1 VSSVAGIELP
11 PGDPGAVEDA
21 AASFARASADFAS
34 TGQAAQRALRSVPG
48 WAGVASITFRDR
60 CGTYAGAAAAG
71 KDACHQVAVALRR
84 YGHELA
90 DAKAQVRDL
99 QRQAEACVQRI
110 NAANQ
115 RAADAGTREGQA
127 ELRYL
132 HAGAAGP
139 TGSAA
144 QADAQRDMEQAGADR
159 RQAEQDAAAASGEL
173 DRLRRRAEQINER
186 IRMQARVTAGAVDA
200 AGGGLPRVDFPNAP
214 AAAKD
219 AGGGG
224 FDWNTAL
231 LFFRLGTTASLL
243 PAVAK
248 SLPFIAA
255 AQSWE
260 RVAPGSPLASWA
272 TQQMLEHFPTFNN
285 GTAGGIATTIVGKL
299 PKAGP
304 LSDFLA
310 DAGRATPFFTKVG
323 IGTGVIGTGLGGYHI
338 YKDISGHK
346 GGDQLA
352 TDITGTAF
360 SGATVAFFVAP
371 NPVTG
376 GAVIVTGIAWGGA
389 EAWQHRAAIG
399 HGLKKAGEFAVDAGK
414 KGAEFA
420 WNTSAPGILY
430 NNRHAIVHTLDSG
443 VDLAGKGL
451 SEAGSGLSK
460 LGGALN
466 PTHW

>member
-1 VSSVAGIELP
+1 VAGIELP
-11 PGDPGAVEDA
+11 QGDPGAVEDA
-21 AASFARASADFAS
+21 AASFAKASADFAG
-34 TGQAAQRALRSVPG
+34 TGQAAQRALQSVPG

-71 KDACHQVAVALRR
+71 KDACHQVALALRR

-115 RAADAGTREGQA
+115 RAGAAGTREGQA
-127 ELRYL
+127 EMRFL

-139 TGSAA
+139 AGSVA
-144 QADAQRDMEQAGADR
+144 QAGALRDMEQAGAER

-173 DRLRRRAEQINER
+173 DRLRRRAEQINEQ
-186 IRMQARVTAGAVDA
+186 IRMRARVTAGTVNA
-200 AGGGLPRVDFPNAP
+200 AGGGLPRVDFPQAS
-214 AAAKD
+214 AAAKNG
-219 AGGGG
+219 GGGG

-243 PAVAK
+243 PAVYK
-248 SLPFIAA
+248 SLPFVAA
-255 AQSWE
+255 AQSWQ

-285 GTAGGIATTIVGKL
+285 GKVGGLATTVVGKL
-299 PKAGP
+299 PNAGP
-304 LSDFLA
+304 LSEFLG

-323 IGTGVIGTGLGGYHI
+323 IGAGVVGTGLGGYHI
-338 YKDISGHK
+338 YKDIAQHK

-352 TDITGTAF
+352 SDITGTAF
-360 SGATVAFFVAP
+360 SGSTVAFLVAP

-376 GAVIVTGIAWGGA
+376 GLVIVTGLAWGGA
-389 EAWQHRAAIG
+389 EAWQHREAIG
-399 HGLKKAGEFAVDAGK
+399 HALKKGGEFVVDAGEK
-414 KGAEFA
+414 AAEFA

-451 SEAGSGLSK
+451 SEAESGLSK
-460 LGGALN
+460 LGSAIN
-466 PTHW
+466 PFG

>member
-1 VSSVAGIELP
+1 M
-11 PGDPGAVEDA
+11 
-21 AASFARASADFAS
+21 
-34 TGQAAQRALRSVPG
+34 
-48 WAGVASITFRDR
+48 
-60 CGTYAGAAAAG
+60 
-71 KDACHQVAVALRR
+71 ALRR

-110 NAANQ
+110 DAANR

-127 ELRYL
+127 ETRYL

-139 TGSAA
+139 AGSVA
-144 QADAQRDMEQAGADR
+144 QASAQRDMEAAGAER

-186 IRMQARVTAGAVDA
+186 IRMQARVTAGAVNA
-200 AGGGLPRVDFPNAP
+200 AGGGLPRVDFPQ
-214 AAAKD
+214 AAATAKNG
-219 AGGGG
+219 GGGG

-243 PAVAK
+243 PSVYK
-248 SLPFIAA
+248 SLPFVAA
-255 AQSWE
+255 AQSWQ

-285 GTAGGIATTIVGKL
+285 GKAGGAAAFVVGKL
-299 PKAGP
+299 PNAGP
-304 LSDFLA
+304 LSEFLG

-323 IGTGVIGTGLGGYHI
+323 IGTGIVGTGLGGFHI
-338 YKDISGHK
+338 YKDIKDHK
-346 GGDQLA
+346 SGDQLA

-360 SGATVAFFVAP
+360 SGSTVAFLVAP

-376 GAVIVTGIAWGGA
+376 GAVIVTGLAWGGA
-389 EAWQHRAAIG
+389 EAWQHRKAIG
-399 HGLKKAGEFAVDAGK
+399 HALKTSGEFVVHAGE
-414 KGAEFA
+414 KGAELA

-460 LGGALN
+460 LGGALD
-466 PTHW
+466 PLHW